1 MSCSDKET
9 ESKPIENSQEKIAT
23 VVGIGKVLPQNGI
36 VSLSVPQ
43 TNQVIAVYK
52 KMGDTVQAGELIF
65 KMKALTENLDVALA
79 KSNLQATLEKN
90 KASDV
95 DYEIEQI
102 KLNELKQLFLIS
114 KELYNQKAETKQKV
128 YLDSIAYVQQLKK
141 LNQTRLN
148 KIANNELINEK
159 EIQLNLALNQLD
171 NQEFRALQS
180 GVLIRFDLTLGEVL
194 TSNSIFG
201 ELAELSDLVIEGEV
215 DELYA
220 SDIKIGQEVEIYLI
234 GQNKMVAK
242 GSISFVASSLQNK
255 SIIYE
260 TIGEGSDRRVRR
272 FTVSISNENKPLLIN
287 QKVECKIKI

>member
-1 MSCSDKET
+1 MKKIISSFFILTFFFLSCSDKET
-9 ESKPIENSQEKIAT
+9 ESKPIENSQEKIVT

-128 YLDSIAYVQQLKK
+128 YLDSIAYNSLK
-141 LNQTRLN
+141 
-148 KIANNELINEK
+148 
-159 EIQLNLALNQLD
+159 
-171 NQEFRALQS
+171 S
-180 GVLIRFDLTLGEVL
+180 
-194 TSNSIFG
+194 
-201 ELAELSDLVIEGEV
+201 
-215 DELYA
+215 
-220 SDIKIGQEVEIYLI
+220 
-234 GQNKMVAK
+234 
-242 GSISFVASSLQNK
+242 
-255 SIIYE
+255 
-260 TIGEGSDRRVRR
+260 
-272 FTVSISNENKPLLIN
+272 
-287 QKVECKIKI
+287 